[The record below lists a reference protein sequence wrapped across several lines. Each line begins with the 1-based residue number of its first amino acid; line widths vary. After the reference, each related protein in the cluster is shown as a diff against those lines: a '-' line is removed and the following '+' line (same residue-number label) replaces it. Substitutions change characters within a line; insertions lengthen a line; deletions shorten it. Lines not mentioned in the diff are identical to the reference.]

1 MNLRNATAVI
11 LILSATA
18 VLGQESASISAP
30 ASAPAGEQQTTRR
43 PMPTRRWGKGV
54 MESKQVGPVTPPS
67 FQARVQDLQHTVEKM
82 HAILKQMR
90 TQSTVNAKDPM
101 LKANREM
108 WELMIAQ
115 LDKQL
120 EDLKQAEASRVDM
133 EARRAAMYKQ
143 AEIKSQA
150 AARAA
155 QATMFSQQ
163 PTGAPISQ
171 TSGQSTSPQRPAANP
186 AQGATPAPTTS
197 VSPK

>member
-1 MNLRNATAVI
+1 MSLRNAAAAMLVLAVTTVF
-11 LILSATA
+11 A
-18 VLGQESASISAP
+18 QESAPISAP
-30 ASAPAGEQQTTRR
+30 AARPQSTTR

-54 MESKQVGPVTPPS
+54 NESNHAGPVTQPS
-67 FQARVQDLQHTVEKM
+67 LQARMQDLQGTLEKM
-82 HAILKQMR
+82 HAVLKQM
-90 TQSTVNAKDPM
+90 QAKAGVNAKDPL

-108 WELMIAQ
+108 WELMVGQ

-120 EDLKQAEASRVDM
+120 ADLKEAEANRADM
-133 EARRAAMYKQ
+133 EVRRAAMYKQ

-171 TSGQSTSPQRPAANP
+171 YSGPSTSGLGTVANQ
-186 AQGATPAPTTS
+186 AGATAASTTS
-197 VSPK
+197 ISPK